1 MNSILSPISLEHVH
15 QLKLMAK
22 DIWYEYYIN
31 MITQEQIDFMLE
43 LFYHREKLESDW
55 KRGIDFLNIE
65 DSGKTIGYVS
75 ISENNAG
82 QFFIHKFY
90 LKKENRGGGI
100 GSKVFLEI
108 LNKYPNA
115 KEIRLQVNRK
125 NVASI
130 NFYFKNGFKIE
141 KWADFEIGNG
151 YEMNDF
157 IMVWKRP

>member
-1 MNSILSPISLEHVH
+1 MKSLLLPISLEKVH
-15 QLKLMAK
+15 HLRSMAK
-22 DIWYEYYIN
+22 EIWYEYYLSI
-31 MITQEQIDFMLE
+31 ITQEQIDFMLE
-43 LFYHREKLESDW
+43 QFYHREKLESDW
-55 KRGIDFLNIE
+55 KSGIDFLNIE
-65 DSGKTIGYVS
+65 ESGKSIGYVS
-75 ISENNAG
+75 ISGNDDE

-100 GSKVFLEI
+100 GSNVFSEI
-108 LNKYPNA
+108 LDKYPNA

-151 YEMNDF
+151 YEMNDY
-157 IMVWKRP
+157 IMLWKRP